1 MRIINSRDIMETIEM
16 LTAENLDVRTVTMGI
31 SLLDCID
38 PDADKACEKI
48 YNKIT
53 RLAGNLVSVVDG
65 ISAEYG
71 IPIVNKRISV
81 TPIAMLLGAAPDA
94 DPVQYA
100 KTLDRAAKAVGVN
113 FIGGFGALVHKG
125 FSAGDKR
132 LIAAIPRALAE
143 TDIVCSS
150 VNIGST
156 KSGIN
161 MDAVKLMG
169 EVVRETAELTKDN
182 MCMGDA
188 KLVVFCNAPEDNPFM
203 AGAFHGAGEPDC
215 EIHVGVSGPGAVRAA
230 LAKLPKSTFILV
242 AMTLISSANLG
253 EMMRSS
259 YLAVEHG
266 QTEAALSVGMTE
278 AQALRRIIL
287 PQAIAIAV
295 PNFGNN
301 VISIFKETALAFS
314 IGTLDLM
321 GRAQTISQASFGATR
336 LEVYIS
342 VAVIYWAIC
351 LILQLITSI
360 VERATSR
367 GRTVTA

>member
-1 MRIINSRDIMETIEM
+1 MQTSYTFELHAELIPGFIVSI
-16 LTAENLDVRTVTMGI
+16 LTALPMTIYLLVYSLIFGLAIGLLLTLAQLRGGRVLASIAHGYI
-31 SLLDCID
+31 SLM
-38 PDADKACEKI
+38 
-48 YNKIT
+48 
-53 RLAGNLVSVVDG
+53 R
-65 ISAEYG
+65 G
-71 IPIVNKRISV
+71 IPSLVLIFLLFMGL
-81 TPIAMLLGAAPDA
+81 PQIAP
-94 DPVQYA
+94 
-100 KTLDRAAKAVGVN
+100 
-113 FIGGFGALVHKG
+113 
-125 FSAGDKR
+125 
-132 LIAAIPRALAE
+132 
-143 TDIVCSS
+143 
-150 VNIGST
+150 
-156 KSGIN
+156 
-161 MDAVKLMG
+161 
-169 EVVRETAELTKDN
+169 
-182 MCMGDA
+182 
-188 KLVVFCNAPEDNPFM
+188 
-203 AGAFHGAGEPDC
+203 
-215 EIHVGVSGPGAVRAA
+215 A

-351 LILQLITSI
+351 LILQLVTSI

>member
-1 MRIINSRDIMETIEM
+1 MQTSYTFELHAELIPGFIVSI
-16 LTAENLDVRTVTMGI
+16 LTALPMTIYLLAYSLVFGLVIGLLLTLTQLRGGRVLASIAHGYI
-31 SLLDCID
+31 SLM
-38 PDADKACEKI
+38 
-48 YNKIT
+48 
-53 RLAGNLVSVVDG
+53 R
-65 ISAEYG
+65 G
-71 IPIVNKRISV
+71 IPSLVLIFLLFMGL
-81 TPIAMLLGAAPDA
+81 PQIAP
-94 DPVQYA
+94 
-100 KTLDRAAKAVGVN
+100 
-113 FIGGFGALVHKG
+113 
-125 FSAGDKR
+125 
-132 LIAAIPRALAE
+132 
-143 TDIVCSS
+143 
-150 VNIGST
+150 
-156 KSGIN
+156 
-161 MDAVKLMG
+161 
-169 EVVRETAELTKDN
+169 
-182 MCMGDA
+182 
-188 KLVVFCNAPEDNPFM
+188 
-203 AGAFHGAGEPDC
+203 
-215 EIHVGVSGPGAVRAA
+215 A

-351 LILQLITSI
+351 LILQLVTSI

>member
-1 MRIINSRDIMETIEM
+1 MQTSYTFELHAELIPGFIVSI
-16 LTAENLDVRTVTMGI
+16 LTALPMTIYLLAYSLIFGLTIGLLLTLAQLRGGRVLASIAHGYI
-31 SLLDCID
+31 SLM
-38 PDADKACEKI
+38 
-48 YNKIT
+48 
-53 RLAGNLVSVVDG
+53 R
-65 ISAEYG
+65 G
-71 IPIVNKRISV
+71 IPSLVLIFLLFMGL
-81 TPIAMLLGAAPDA
+81 PQIAP
-94 DPVQYA
+94 
-100 KTLDRAAKAVGVN
+100 
-113 FIGGFGALVHKG
+113 
-125 FSAGDKR
+125 
-132 LIAAIPRALAE
+132 
-143 TDIVCSS
+143 
-150 VNIGST
+150 
-156 KSGIN
+156 
-161 MDAVKLMG
+161 
-169 EVVRETAELTKDN
+169 
-182 MCMGDA
+182 
-188 KLVVFCNAPEDNPFM
+188 
-203 AGAFHGAGEPDC
+203 
-215 EIHVGVSGPGAVRAA
+215 A

-295 PNFGNN
+295 PNLGNN

>member
-1 MRIINSRDIMETIEM
+1 MQTSYTFELHAELIPGFIVSI
-16 LTAENLDVRTVTMGI
+16 LTALPMTIYLLVYSLIFGLAIGLLLTLAQLRGGRVLASIAHGYI
-31 SLLDCID
+31 SLM
-38 PDADKACEKI
+38 
-48 YNKIT
+48 
-53 RLAGNLVSVVDG
+53 R
-65 ISAEYG
+65 G
-71 IPIVNKRISV
+71 IPSLVLIFLLFMGL
-81 TPIAMLLGAAPDA
+81 PQIAP
-94 DPVQYA
+94 
-100 KTLDRAAKAVGVN
+100 
-113 FIGGFGALVHKG
+113 
-125 FSAGDKR
+125 
-132 LIAAIPRALAE
+132 
-143 TDIVCSS
+143 
-150 VNIGST
+150 
-156 KSGIN
+156 
-161 MDAVKLMG
+161 
-169 EVVRETAELTKDN
+169 
-182 MCMGDA
+182 
-188 KLVVFCNAPEDNPFM
+188 
-203 AGAFHGAGEPDC
+203 
-215 EIHVGVSGPGAVRAA
+215 A

>member
-1 MRIINSRDIMETIEM
+1 MQTSYTFELHAELIPGFIVSI
-16 LTAENLDVRTVTMGI
+16 LTALPMTIYLLVYSLIFGLVIGLLLTLAQLRGGRVLASIAHGYI
-31 SLLDCID
+31 SLM
-38 PDADKACEKI
+38 
-48 YNKIT
+48 
-53 RLAGNLVSVVDG
+53 R
-65 ISAEYG
+65 G
-71 IPIVNKRISV
+71 IPSLVLIFLLFMGL
-81 TPIAMLLGAAPDA
+81 PQIAP
-94 DPVQYA
+94 
-100 KTLDRAAKAVGVN
+100 
-113 FIGGFGALVHKG
+113 
-125 FSAGDKR
+125 
-132 LIAAIPRALAE
+132 
-143 TDIVCSS
+143 
-150 VNIGST
+150 
-156 KSGIN
+156 
-161 MDAVKLMG
+161 
-169 EVVRETAELTKDN
+169 
-182 MCMGDA
+182 
-188 KLVVFCNAPEDNPFM
+188 
-203 AGAFHGAGEPDC
+203 
-215 EIHVGVSGPGAVRAA
+215 A

>member
-1 MRIINSRDIMETIEM
+1 MQTSYTFELHAELIPGFIVSI
-16 LTAENLDVRTVTMGI
+16 LTALPMTIYLLAYSLVFGLVIGLLLTLAQLRGGRVLASIAHGYI
-31 SLLDCID
+31 SLM
-38 PDADKACEKI
+38 
-48 YNKIT
+48 
-53 RLAGNLVSVVDG
+53 R
-65 ISAEYG
+65 G
-71 IPIVNKRISV
+71 IPSLVLIFLLFMGL
-81 TPIAMLLGAAPDA
+81 PQIAP
-94 DPVQYA
+94 
-100 KTLDRAAKAVGVN
+100 
-113 FIGGFGALVHKG
+113 
-125 FSAGDKR
+125 
-132 LIAAIPRALAE
+132 
-143 TDIVCSS
+143 
-150 VNIGST
+150 
-156 KSGIN
+156 
-161 MDAVKLMG
+161 
-169 EVVRETAELTKDN
+169 
-182 MCMGDA
+182 
-188 KLVVFCNAPEDNPFM
+188 
-203 AGAFHGAGEPDC
+203 
-215 EIHVGVSGPGAVRAA
+215 A

-351 LILQLITSI
+351 LILQLVTSI

>member
-1 MRIINSRDIMETIEM
+1 MQTSYTFELHAELIPGFIVSI
-16 LTAENLDVRTVTMGI
+16 LTALPMTIYLLVYSLIFGLVIGLLLTLAQLRGGRVLASIAHGYI
-31 SLLDCID
+31 SLM
-38 PDADKACEKI
+38 
-48 YNKIT
+48 
-53 RLAGNLVSVVDG
+53 R
-65 ISAEYG
+65 G
-71 IPIVNKRISV
+71 IPSLVLIFLLFMGL
-81 TPIAMLLGAAPDA
+81 PQIAP
-94 DPVQYA
+94 
-100 KTLDRAAKAVGVN
+100 
-113 FIGGFGALVHKG
+113 
-125 FSAGDKR
+125 
-132 LIAAIPRALAE
+132 
-143 TDIVCSS
+143 
-150 VNIGST
+150 
-156 KSGIN
+156 
-161 MDAVKLMG
+161 
-169 EVVRETAELTKDN
+169 
-182 MCMGDA
+182 
-188 KLVVFCNAPEDNPFM
+188 
-203 AGAFHGAGEPDC
+203 
-215 EIHVGVSGPGAVRAA
+215 A

-295 PNFGNN
+295 PNLGNN

>member
-1 MRIINSRDIMETIEM
+1 MQTSYTFELHAELIPGFIVSI
-16 LTAENLDVRTVTMGI
+16 LTALPMTIYLLVYSLIFGLAIGLLLTLAQLRGGRVLASIAHGYI
-31 SLLDCID
+31 SLM
-38 PDADKACEKI
+38 
-48 YNKIT
+48 
-53 RLAGNLVSVVDG
+53 R
-65 ISAEYG
+65 G
-71 IPIVNKRISV
+71 IPSLVLIFLLFMGL
-81 TPIAMLLGAAPDA
+81 PQIAP
-94 DPVQYA
+94 
-100 KTLDRAAKAVGVN
+100 
-113 FIGGFGALVHKG
+113 
-125 FSAGDKR
+125 
-132 LIAAIPRALAE
+132 
-143 TDIVCSS
+143 
-150 VNIGST
+150 
-156 KSGIN
+156 
-161 MDAVKLMG
+161 
-169 EVVRETAELTKDN
+169 
-182 MCMGDA
+182 
-188 KLVVFCNAPEDNPFM
+188 
-203 AGAFHGAGEPDC
+203 
-215 EIHVGVSGPGAVRAA
+215 A

-351 LILQLITSI
+351 LILQLVTSI
-360 VERATSR
+360 VERAASR

>member
-1 MRIINSRDIMETIEM
+1 MQTSYTFELHAELIPGFIVSI
-16 LTAENLDVRTVTMGI
+16 LTALPMTIYLLAYSLVFGLVIGLLLTLAQLRGGRVLASIAHGYI
-31 SLLDCID
+31 SLM
-38 PDADKACEKI
+38 
-48 YNKIT
+48 
-53 RLAGNLVSVVDG
+53 R
-65 ISAEYG
+65 G
-71 IPIVNKRISV
+71 IPSLVLIFLLFMGL
-81 TPIAMLLGAAPDA
+81 PQIAP
-94 DPVQYA
+94 
-100 KTLDRAAKAVGVN
+100 
-113 FIGGFGALVHKG
+113 
-125 FSAGDKR
+125 
-132 LIAAIPRALAE
+132 
-143 TDIVCSS
+143 
-150 VNIGST
+150 
-156 KSGIN
+156 
-161 MDAVKLMG
+161 
-169 EVVRETAELTKDN
+169 
-182 MCMGDA
+182 
-188 KLVVFCNAPEDNPFM
+188 
-203 AGAFHGAGEPDC
+203 
-215 EIHVGVSGPGAVRAA
+215 A

-351 LILQLITSI
+351 LILQLVTSI
-360 VERATSR
+360 VERATSC

>member
-1 MRIINSRDIMETIEM
+1 MLLTSRYVI
-16 LTAENLDVRTVTMGI
+16 
-31 SLLDCID
+31 
-38 PDADKACEKI
+38 P
-48 YNKIT
+48 
-53 RLAGNLVSVVDG
+53 VS
-65 ISAEYG
+65 SAFDTYIEYG
-71 IPIVNKRISV
+71 AVLVEGDRIVEV
-81 TPIAMLLGAAPDA
+81 GTAADLMA
-94 DPVQYA
+94 RHPVEEVR
-100 KTLDRAAKAVGVN
+100 D
-113 FIGGFGALVHKG
+113 FGM
-125 FSAGDKR
+125 
-132 LIAAIPRALAE
+132 AAIMPGFVDCHSHLEFSLMR
-143 TDIVCSS
+143 
-150 VNIGST
+150 
-156 KSGIN
+156 GIPSL
-161 MDAVKLMG
+161 VLIFLLFMG
-169 EVVRETAELTKDN
+169 LPQI
-182 MCMGDA
+182 
-188 KLVVFCNAPEDNPFM
+188 AP
-203 AGAFHGAGEPDC
+203 
-215 EIHVGVSGPGAVRAA
+215 A

>member
-1 MRIINSRDIMETIEM
+1 MQTSYTFELHAELIPGFIVSI
-16 LTAENLDVRTVTMGI
+16 LTALPMTIYLLAYSLVFGLVIGLLLTLAQLRGGRVLASIAHGYI
-31 SLLDCID
+31 SLM
-38 PDADKACEKI
+38 
-48 YNKIT
+48 
-53 RLAGNLVSVVDG
+53 R
-65 ISAEYG
+65 G
-71 IPIVNKRISV
+71 IPSLVLIFLLFMGL
-81 TPIAMLLGAAPDA
+81 PQIAP
-94 DPVQYA
+94 
-100 KTLDRAAKAVGVN
+100 
-113 FIGGFGALVHKG
+113 
-125 FSAGDKR
+125 
-132 LIAAIPRALAE
+132 
-143 TDIVCSS
+143 
-150 VNIGST
+150 
-156 KSGIN
+156 
-161 MDAVKLMG
+161 
-169 EVVRETAELTKDN
+169 
-182 MCMGDA
+182 
-188 KLVVFCNAPEDNPFM
+188 
-203 AGAFHGAGEPDC
+203 
-215 EIHVGVSGPGAVRAA
+215 A

-259 YLAVEHG
+259 YLAVERG

-351 LILQLITSI
+351 LILQLVTSI

>member
-1 MRIINSRDIMETIEM
+1 MQTSYTFELHAELIPGFIVSI
-16 LTAENLDVRTVTMGI
+16 LTALPMTIYLLAYSLVFGLVIGLLLTLAQLRGGRVLASIAHGYI
-31 SLLDCID
+31 SLM
-38 PDADKACEKI
+38 
-48 YNKIT
+48 
-53 RLAGNLVSVVDG
+53 R
-65 ISAEYG
+65 G
-71 IPIVNKRISV
+71 IPSLVLIFLLFMGL
-81 TPIAMLLGAAPDA
+81 PQIAP
-94 DPVQYA
+94 
-100 KTLDRAAKAVGVN
+100 
-113 FIGGFGALVHKG
+113 
-125 FSAGDKR
+125 
-132 LIAAIPRALAE
+132 
-143 TDIVCSS
+143 
-150 VNIGST
+150 
-156 KSGIN
+156 
-161 MDAVKLMG
+161 
-169 EVVRETAELTKDN
+169 
-182 MCMGDA
+182 
-188 KLVVFCNAPEDNPFM
+188 
-203 AGAFHGAGEPDC
+203 
-215 EIHVGVSGPGAVRAA
+215 A

-278 AQALRRIIL
+278 VQALRRIIL

-351 LILQLITSI
+351 LILQLVTSI

>member
-1 MRIINSRDIMETIEM
+1 MQTSYTFELHAELIPGFIVSI
-16 LTAENLDVRTVTMGI
+16 LTALPMTIYLLAYSLVFGLVIGLLLTLAQLRGGRVLASIAHGYI
-31 SLLDCID
+31 SLM
-38 PDADKACEKI
+38 
-48 YNKIT
+48 
-53 RLAGNLVSVVDG
+53 R
-65 ISAEYG
+65 G
-71 IPIVNKRISV
+71 IPSLVLIFLLFMGL
-81 TPIAMLLGAAPDA
+81 PQIAP
-94 DPVQYA
+94 
-100 KTLDRAAKAVGVN
+100 
-113 FIGGFGALVHKG
+113 
-125 FSAGDKR
+125 
-132 LIAAIPRALAE
+132 
-143 TDIVCSS
+143 
-150 VNIGST
+150 
-156 KSGIN
+156 
-161 MDAVKLMG
+161 
-169 EVVRETAELTKDN
+169 
-182 MCMGDA
+182 
-188 KLVVFCNAPEDNPFM
+188 
-203 AGAFHGAGEPDC
+203 
-215 EIHVGVSGPGAVRAA
+215 A

-351 LILQLITSI
+351 LILQLVTSI
-360 VERATSR
+360 VERAASR